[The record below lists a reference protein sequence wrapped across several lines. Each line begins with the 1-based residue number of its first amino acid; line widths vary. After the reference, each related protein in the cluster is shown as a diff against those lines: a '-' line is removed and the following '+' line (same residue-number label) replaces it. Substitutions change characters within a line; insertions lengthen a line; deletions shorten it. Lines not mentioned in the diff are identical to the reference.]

1 VSRRAALRLPL
12 LALPARAADPAEQ
25 VAVLLAA
32 LDALSAQA
40 SLPDAEL
47 AARFDALAD
56 RHFDRAAMLGAAL
69 GNARR
74 GIGDADWARLQAA
87 FGAHL
92 ARGFVLGVRRQGAS
106 ASRVMGSRPLS
117 GGGRMGRAA
126 RPRHRH
132 GVPGRLAAAGPD
144 RRRERRLPFRAARCR
159 VRGAEHHDDG
169 G

>member
-1 VSRRAALRLPL
+1 VSRRAALRLLL

-32 LDALSAQA
+32 L
-40 SLPDAEL
+40 
-47 AARFDALAD
+47 DALAD